1 MNKTASLPRWR
12 RAVKSLAALEL
23 TLVCILLLM
32 AVVFL
37 CTLDQVKI
45 GIFAAVK
52 RDIRSFFLYWSPV
65 EGLNI
70 PFFPGGALVGGVLLT
85 NLAAAFYERF
95 TWERRKAGI
104 WLVHLGI
111 VLLVAGEFVTGFF
124 AEETQMAILEGQTL
138 GYTESTRRVELAV
151 VDGSDPSVDEAFA
164 LREEAL
170 KPGREF
176 KHARW
181 PFALKLK
188 DYYENSTLERK
199 GAEDPAAA
207 SAGVGTGLVARRALP
222 VLADDQV
229 NQAAAFVEVLEGS
242 KSLGTYLLSNGLG
255 APQSF
260 AAGGKEYQLSLRMRR
275 RALPFTL
282 TLRKFKR
289 VMYPGTDIP
298 KSFSSLVRLNDP
310 SKGED
315 RDVLIYMNN
324 PLRYANKAFYQASFG
339 RDDKL
344 SVLQVVENPGWL
356 LPYLACILASLGLAL
371 QFYFSFSAS
380 RAARL

>member
-1 MNKTASLPRWR
+1 MNKTPSLPAWR
-12 RAVKSLAALEL
+12 RAVKSLASLQL

-32 AVVFL
+32 AVVLL

-52 RDIRSFFLYWSPV
+52 RDIRSFFLYWQAAP
-65 EGLNI
+65 GLRI
-70 PFFPGGALVGGVLLT
+70 PYFPGGALVGGVLLA

-151 VDGSDPSVDEAFA
+151 IDGSDPSADEVFA
-164 LREEAL
+164 VREEAL

-176 KHARW
+176 THPRW
-181 PFALKLK
+181 PFTLKLK
-188 DYYENSTLERK
+188 DYFENSTLERK
-199 GAEDPAAA
+199 GAGDAPAA
-207 SAGVGTGLVARRALP
+207 SAGIGTALAVRRAP
-222 VLADDQV
+222 PAFGDDQV
-229 NQAAAFVEVLEGS
+229 NQAAAFVEALEGGR
-242 KSLGTYLLSNGLG
+242 SLGVFLLSNGLG

-260 AAGGKEYQLSLRMRR
+260 FSGGKEYRLFLRMRR
-275 RALPFTL
+275 RPLPFTL
-282 TLRKFKR
+282 TLQKFKR

-298 KSFSSLVRLNDP
+298 KSFSSLVRLVDP
-310 SKGED
+310 SRGED

-339 RDDKL
+339 KDDKL

-356 LPYLACILASLGLAL
+356 LPYLACLLASLGLAV
-371 QFYFSFSAS
+371 QFYFTFSAS
-380 RAARL
+380 RAKA